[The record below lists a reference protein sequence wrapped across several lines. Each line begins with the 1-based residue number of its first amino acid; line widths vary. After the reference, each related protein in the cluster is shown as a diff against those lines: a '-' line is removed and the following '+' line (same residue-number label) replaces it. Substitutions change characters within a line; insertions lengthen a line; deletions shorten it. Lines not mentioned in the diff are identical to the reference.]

1 MRNFTILF
9 TLLFC
14 LSARAQNLSLIAAT
28 GDTGHNLPALSYLTN
43 MTPHINQNGDIAF
56 AVIGFQDDKV
66 LNAIFYKDSTQKD
79 GKFLW
84 VLPDGEYV
92 SDLSLT
98 DDKSMFFS
106 THDTGRT
113 VGVYDLSY
121 SRGTVERPFQL
132 DPKTFSLTS
141 PYMSNS
147 GMMTYRL
154 ITKNGPRQIIQMDL
168 SSTTVKKN
176 ALFTEGEDG
185 ISYVF
190 SPRQA
195 GDYILNKIR
204 YDKNGDFSEDR
215 PDRLWLINTKTGR
228 RTLVAQDRDAMP
240 SSKILA
246 IENMYEVSANGTVA
260 FWARTKKGRELFHVH
275 NSMTKR
281 VLMEGRDIAKADWF
295 SPAINDNG
303 SIVLRGVNESG
314 EGILLAYSS
323 KTLKWSEVVTEGDS
337 IEFAAGKYIIKR
349 RRALTFIGGL
359 NINNKNQVVFNANT
373 LNEESGERMEA
384 IYLLDL

>member
-1 MRNFTILF
+1 
-9 TLLFC
+9 
-14 LSARAQNLSLIAAT
+14 
-28 GDTGHNLPALSYLTN
+28 
-43 MTPHINQNGDIAF
+43 
-56 AVIGFQDDKV
+56 
-66 LNAIFYKDSTQKD
+66 
-79 GKFLW
+79 
-84 VLPDGEYV
+84 
-92 SDLSLT
+92 
-98 DDKSMFFS
+98 
-106 THDTGRT
+106 
-113 VGVYDLSY
+113 
-121 SRGTVERPFQL
+121 
-132 DPKTFSLTS
+132 
-141 PYMSNS
+141 MSNS

-168 SSTTVKKN
+168 SGTTVKKN

-204 YDKNGDFSEDR
+204 YDKNGDFSENR

-228 RTLVAQDRDAMP
+228 RTLIAQDRDAMP

-281 VLMEGRDIAKADWF
+281 VLMEGREIAKADWF

-323 KTLKWSEVVTEGDS
+323 KTQEWSEVVTEGDS
-337 IEFAAGKYIIKR
+337 IEFAAGKYIIKS